1 MNFLKNYLFFA
12 LAFLLVPIT
21 FYGQKNF
28 EAELQK
34 IADQYKAVGLAVV
47 VVKDNK
53 IAYQANIGYKDK
65 AQKTPLQE
73 GDLFRIASISKSFT
87 TTSLLQLVENGVLH
101 LDDDVSDLIGF
112 PIRNPHYPDTPIT
125 LKMILSHTSSI
136 NDSQR
141 YSSLDIINPKK
152 NDTWE
157 KSYNNYKPG
166 TKYDYSNLNYN
177 LAGSILEKWSSTPF
191 HSYVVQHILK
201 PLGLYGG
208 YDVDSLD
215 QGKFAKIYHYN
226 KKTDDYSPSPAAYA
240 SIKEKK
246 KDYQM
251 GYSTPLYSPTGGMK
265 ISAKD
270 LAKYMI
276 MHMNH
281 GAYPNG
287 HILKK
292 ESSELMQSPVIQVS
306 NRADYGLAIRIARD
320 LVDGIELTGHTG
332 SAYGLYSAMFF
343 DPEKKFGFVVITN
356 GSMSGKVG
364 NYNSLLKPTI
374 NLLYHQFID

>member
-1 MNFLKNYLFFA
+1 MLALLMASSPTFA
-12 LAFLLVPIT
+12 
-21 FYGQKNF
+21 QKNL
-28 EAELQK
+28 ENELQK

-47 VVKDNK
+47 VVKNNK

-87 TTSLLQLVENGVLH
+87 TTSILQLVEKGVLH

-112 PIRNPHYPDTPIT
+112 SIRNPRYPDTPIT

-141 YSSLDIINPKK
+141 YSSLDIINPQK

-157 KSYNNYKPG
+157 KSYNAYQPG
-166 TKYDYSNLNYN
+166 TQYDYSNLNYN
-177 LAGSILEKWSSTPF
+177 LAGSILEKWSATPF
-191 HSYVVQHILK
+191 HTYVVHNILK

-215 QGKFAKIYHYN
+215 QSKFAKIYHYN
-226 KKTDDYSPSPAAYA
+226 KKTDDFSLSPAAYA

-246 KDYQM
+246 KKYQM
-251 GYSTPLYSPTGGMK
+251 GYDTPLYSPTGGMK
-265 ISAKD
+265 ISAHD
-270 LAKYMI
+270 LAQYMI
-276 MHMNH
+276 MHMNY
-281 GAYPNG
+281 GAY
-287 HILKK
+287 KK
-292 ESSELMQSPVIQVS
+292 SRIIKEESSKLMQSPVIQVS
-306 NRADYGLAIRIARD
+306 DSADYGLAIRIARD
-320 LVDGIELTGHTG
+320 LVEGKELTGHTG

-356 GSMSGKVG
+356 GSKSEKVG